1 LAVSRAFGDRNLKSL
16 LKSEPD
22 VTVEDI
28 DGTAELVV
36 LASDGVWKVWFVIS
50 VCDLSK
56 WLG

>member
-1 LAVSRAFGDRNLKSL
+1 VSRAFGDRNLKSL